1 MLNPQ
6 KIHWQVSQSQKSQK
20 LSLRFRKVEFNSDS
34 YLVIE
39 HSATHG
45 FWSTFSI
52 CFLWQVS
59 VEDHKVHSA
68 RASQSHHNLPSSDA
82 PMMGHNLRADII
94 NPMAGQ
100 PTPPTPKYP
109 TPCLGWAS
117 QWIYKWLIAAVIVV
131 VPSRFGLFRTPSI
144 HGPLGLVPRHWNLC
158 RISLEKMVSYEDHPR
173 PLASD

>member
-1 MLNPQ
+1 MAKIILDADSLCLKIDIKELLFAVSEWCRWHHSCAEPTKDSLAEIPNP
-6 KIHWQVSQSQKSQK
+6 KNPKK

-100 PTPPTPKYP
+100 PTPL
-109 TPCLGWAS
+109 TPCLGGSS
-117 QWIYKWLIAAVIVV
+117 QWI
-131 VPSRFGLFRTPSI
+131 
-144 HGPLGLVPRHWNLC
+144 
-158 RISLEKMVSYEDHPR
+158 
-173 PLASD
+173 